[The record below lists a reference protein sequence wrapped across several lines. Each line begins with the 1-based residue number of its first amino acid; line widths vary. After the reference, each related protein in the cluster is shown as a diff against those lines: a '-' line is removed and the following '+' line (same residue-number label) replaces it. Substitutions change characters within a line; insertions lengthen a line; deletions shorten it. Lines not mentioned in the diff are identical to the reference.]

1 MYLHFANPVYLC
13 VSYDFKTKEQFIV
26 CRSLAIDRSLVAL
39 IELVTSENML
49 SEQDTI
55 EITLPTYLRTRCGR

>member
-13 VSYDFKTKEQFIV
+13 VSYDFKSKQQFIV
-26 CRSLAIDRSLVAL
+26 CKSLVIDRSVIVVLK
-39 IELVTSENML
+39 IVTSANML

-55 EITLPTYLRTRCGR
+55 EITLPT